1 MISDNIQ
8 ARRVSERITQ
18 EQPAEAVGVS
28 RQTVAKWESG
38 ETTPD
43 FEHAVSVA
51 KVLNV
56 SLDDLAGFDAKA
68 VGVPMPPRGKHLF
81 GTVTLGE
88 RGQLVIPKAAREVF
102 DLHAGDTLV
111 VLGDEERGI
120 AITKAEAFMAGVNEL
135 VGKLGISE

>member
-18 EQPAEAVGVS
+18 EQLAEAVGVS

-81 GTVTLGE
+81 
-88 RGQLVIPKAAREVF
+88 
-102 DLHAGDTLV
+102 
-111 VLGDEERGI
+111 
-120 AITKAEAFMAGVNEL
+120 
-135 VGKLGISE
+135 

>member
-1 MISDNIQ
+1 MKYLYEQIELNNNVFYQ
-8 ARRVSERITQ
+8 AKV
-18 EQPAEAVGVS
+18 PGLLH
-28 RQTVAKWESG
+28 RQII
-38 ETTPD
+38 D
-43 FEHAVSVA
+43 EHAVSVA

-111 VLGDEERGI
+111 VLGDEEQGI

-135 VGKLGISE
+135 IGKLGISE

>member
-18 EQPAEAVGVS
+18 EQLAEAVGVS

-111 VLGDEERGI
+111 VLGDEEQGI
-120 AITKAEAFMAGVNEL
+120 AITKAEVFMAGVNEL
-135 VGKLGISE
+135 IGKLGISE